1 MSALVRKEF
10 RLLLPAWIA
19 ALVAA
24 TLPLWFRQNLLWA
37 PFFGL
42 MAMFLGLAPFGQ
54 ELSCGTFGLLLS
66 QPEKRRRFWRIKTGL
81 LALALLSAWALFALC
96 CSIGW
101 RHLEPWQ
108 LNELGSFPEMA
119 GVSGLLALLVFSGGL
134 WTTLLLRDVTTA
146 FFITV
151 LFPLGIFS
159 GTILCMA
166 CVSGWDEVDCM
177 ITCWPLAIYA
187 VAGFFVARQLFL
199 GAEDVAWTGTQIF
212 PAMGR
217 GRTFRWLAFG
227 FQQKR
232 GPWSALVCKELQL
245 QEITII
251 LVPLL
256 MLLHLALLAVRHF
269 GPQWMGEETLRDT
282 AVVVWMMASWVIG
295 CVAVAEERRYNT
307 LESLLCLPVRQRHQF
322 AVKLAVV
329 MALGTVVG
337 GVFPWVLEHLDGA
350 NSGWTGLE
358 PLIKLV
364 LAAAVVTAIAFFAS
378 TMSRGM
384 LQAFAVALLFSFLL
398 YMTSVFLMQGI
409 GSSYGWNDVQSP
421 AAALFG
427 LLIWPAMIAACIWLG
442 YRNYKSLQTGW
453 RLWAVNF
460 AWLEAV
466 FAAVLFVSCA
476 GSALLRIY
484 AR

>member
-1 MSALVRKEF
+1 
-10 RLLLPAWIA
+10 
-19 ALVAA
+19 
-24 TLPLWFRQNLLWA
+24 
-37 PFFGL
+37 
-42 MAMFLGLAPFGQ
+42 
-54 ELSCGTFGLLLS
+54 
-66 QPEKRRRFWRIKTGL
+66 
-81 LALALLSAWALFALC
+81 
-96 CSIGW
+96 
-101 RHLEPWQ
+101 
-108 LNELGSFPEMA
+108 
-119 GVSGLLALLVFSGGL
+119 
-134 WTTLLLRDVTTA
+134 
-146 FFITV
+146 
-151 LFPLGIFS
+151 
-159 GTILCMA
+159 
-166 CVSGWDEVDCM
+166 
-177 ITCWPLAIYA
+177 
-187 VAGFFVARQLFL
+187 
-199 GAEDVAWTGTQIF
+199 
-212 PAMGR
+212 
-217 GRTFRWLAFG
+217 
-227 FQQKR
+227 
-232 GPWSALVCKELQL
+232 
-245 QEITII
+245 
-251 LVPLL
+251 

-329 MALGTVVG
+329 MTLGMVVG
-337 GVFPWVLEHLDGA
+337 GVLPWVLEHLGGS
-350 NSGWTGLE
+350 NITWTGLE

>member
-1 MSALVRKEF
+1 
-10 RLLLPAWIA
+10 
-19 ALVAA
+19 
-24 TLPLWFRQNLLWA
+24 
-37 PFFGL
+37 
-42 MAMFLGLAPFGQ
+42 
-54 ELSCGTFGLLLS
+54 
-66 QPEKRRRFWRIKTGL
+66 
-81 LALALLSAWALFALC
+81 
-96 CSIGW
+96 
-101 RHLEPWQ
+101 
-108 LNELGSFPEMA
+108 
-119 GVSGLLALLVFSGGL
+119 
-134 WTTLLLRDVTTA
+134 
-146 FFITV
+146 
-151 LFPLGIFS
+151 
-159 GTILCMA
+159 MA

-199 GAEDVAWTGTQIF
+199 GAEDVAWAGTQIF
-212 PAMGR
+212 LPMGR

-232 GPWSALVCKELQL
+232 GPWSALICKELQL

-256 MLLHLALLAVRHF
+256 MLLHLALLALRHF
-269 GPQWMGEETLRDT
+269 APQWMGEGDTFRFT

-384 LQAFAVALLFSFLL
+384 LQAFAVALLFSFPVALL
-398 YMTSVFLMQGI
+398 SSFLLHMTSVFLMRGI